1 MWTVGRRWACRCNVT
16 PILCVPLKP
25 GILVHSPDLSRPA
38 ISLFHCLLI
47 NCALG
52 DSHFITKAAYQSI
65 FAKENIFSLERNN
78 LAPSGTEAVSVR
90 GGFKMA
96 FPTLPVNHNYIFS
109 SFFKI
114 GEGGRVKM

>member
-1 MWTVGRRWACRCNVT
+1 MWTVGRGWACRCNVT

-90 GGFKMA
+90 GGLKWHF
-96 FPTLPVNHNYIFS
+96 LPCLSLTIT
-109 SFFKI
+109 FFLLSLKL
-114 GEGGRVKM
+114 GRGAG

>member
-1 MWTVGRRWACRCNVT
+1 MEPRRGHADCRNVT

-38 ISLFHCLLI
+38 ISLFHCLLL

-65 FAKENIFSLERNN
+65 LLKKIYLVWREIISLPRGKKQFQ
-78 LAPSGTEAVSVR
+78 SGVV
-90 GGFKMA
+90 
-96 FPTLPVNHNYIFS
+96 
-109 SFFKI
+109 
-114 GEGGRVKM
+114 